1 MSKPSKE
8 AQPPEAVEVYFDVRD
23 GGYWYQ
29 LNGRFVKLKKSD
41 IYLHFRNM
49 GLRDDLYFNG
59 IRELDWPLWNAQV
72 KHLVDYAGDLAG
84 HRAGVFSDSGGR
96 TYLAM
101 TEARGVW
108 DVAKKAAQPK
118 WFMDFVQKLLEG
130 DQWEYFCHWLAIS
143 LHSLREH
150 DFRPGQVVI
159 MAGPAQ
165 CGKSLLQAIV
175 TEILGGRCAKPFNY
189 MMGIT
194 QFNQDLAGAEHWMI
208 EDPDTTTDI
217 RARRSFG
224 NKLKECAG
232 NAEFNIQGKGK
243 DALPLKLFRR
253 ITVSVNDE
261 PENVAVVPPMDAS
274 IADKIFL
281 FRCSP
286 VKLGSDRKAIWATVQ
301 EEVPRIR
308 SWLLRNFLK
317 VPEELRD
324 DRCSIKSWHHP
335 ELMEELTAMAPETR
349 LLNLI
354 DTVLFEG
361 NAEQVAWS
369 GKAVELE
376 NQLRESKVG
385 FEIDKMLKW
394 SNAAGVYLS
403 RLSKQHPDRVSKR
416 LKDGY
421 TSWIIT
427 VPSQQKIEE
436 KES

>member
-1 MSKPSKE
+1 MPKQPKQN
-8 AQPPEAVEVYFDVRD
+8 QPPEGVEVFFDVRD
-23 GGYWYQ
+23 GGYWYR
-29 LNGRFVKLKKSD
+29 LNGRYVKLKKSD
-41 IYLHFRNM
+41 IHLHFRHM
-49 GLRDDLYFNG
+49 GLRDDLFFNG
-59 IRELDWPLWNAQV
+59 IREIDWPLWNAQV
-72 KHLVDYAGDLAG
+72 KRLVDYAGDLAG
-84 HRAGVFSDSGGR
+84 HRAGVFTDSGGR

-101 TEARGVW
+101 NEARGVW
-108 DVAKKAAQPK
+108 EPVKKTPEPK
-118 WFMDFVQKLLEG
+118 WFKEFIQALLEG
-130 DQWEYFCHWLAIS
+130 EQWSFFCHWLAIS
-143 LHSLREH
+143 LNSLREH

-281 FRCSP
+281 FRCTP
-286 VKLGSDRKAIWATVQ
+286 VKLGADRKAIWDKVQ
-301 EEVPRIR
+301 EEVPLIR
-308 SWLLRNFLK
+308 TWLLRNFLK
-317 VPEELRD
+317 VPKEFQD

-349 LLNLI
+349 LMSLI
-354 DTVLFEG
+354 DAAIFEKQP
-361 NAEQVAWS
+361 EPDPWT

-376 NQLRESKVG
+376 NELRESKVG

-394 SNAAGVYLS
+394 SNACGVYLS
-403 RLSKQHPDRVSKR
+403 RLAKQHPDRVTKR
-416 LKDGY
+416 VKDGY
-421 TSWIIT
+421 ASWVILA
-427 VPSQQKIEE
+427 PSQKTNE
-436 KES
+436 KDTQ